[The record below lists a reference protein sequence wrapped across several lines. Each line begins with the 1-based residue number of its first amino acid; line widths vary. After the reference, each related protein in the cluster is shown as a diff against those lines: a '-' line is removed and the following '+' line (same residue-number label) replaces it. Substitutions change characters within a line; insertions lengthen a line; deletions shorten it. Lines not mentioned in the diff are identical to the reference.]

1 MVWVFVEN
9 VVVIVANVEQKGQIM
24 SSTSM
29 DTTNLSS
36 LDLVFTVTSTGIRE
50 SYLVGGGCNKSWW
63 YYC

>member
-36 LDLVFTVTSTGIRE
+36 LDLVFPVTSTGIRE
-50 SYLVGGGCNKSWW
+50 KLFGWRW
-63 YYC
+63 M